1 MRVLKELEVELMAY
15 WRYVDDSGNALVSID
30 PGVRIVKDDENAS
43 LRMEV
48 QPDLVQQDLS
58 RSQDERTAEFLSEV
72 ANSIHQSIVVKSDFP
87 SKNSDLKMPLLDL
100 KIWIDKEEMIRFS
113 FFSKEMSSKYFIP
126 LNSAH
131 SQSMKRRML
140 ANEGL
145 RR

>member
-1 MRVLKELEVELMAY
+1 MRVLEELEVELMAY

-48 QPDLVQQDLS
+48 QPDLVQYDLT

-87 SKNSDLKMPLLDL
+87 LLDL
-100 KIWIDKEEMIRFS
+100 KGWIDKEEKIRFS

-131 SQSMKRRML
+131 SQSMKDECLLMKD
-140 ANEGL
+140 
-145 RR
+145 

>member
-1 MRVLKELEVELMAY
+1 
-15 WRYVDDSGNALVSID
+15 
-30 PGVRIVKDDENAS
+30 
-43 LRMEV
+43 MEV
-48 QPDLVQQDLS
+48 QPDLVQYDLT

-140 ANEGL
+140 AN
-145 RR
+145 